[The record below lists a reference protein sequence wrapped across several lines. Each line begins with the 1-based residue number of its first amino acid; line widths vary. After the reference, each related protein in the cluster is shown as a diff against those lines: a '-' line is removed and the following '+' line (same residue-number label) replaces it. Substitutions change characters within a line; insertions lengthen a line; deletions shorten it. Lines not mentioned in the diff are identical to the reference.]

1 MSNYTLPFPDKKLE
15 RCQIQQYFNYIV
27 SVSFIGRGNHRPA
40 VLCDIYML
48 HCFLINWI
56 KSATDMLLICFNKYM
71 TYMRKKKKKYRND
84 TQRLKERHYFKTFL
98 HVFLSYGFD
107 EEKFVCGWFLVLL
120 CFISN
125 CLSDKFQHT
134 FHLLLCPTLLQSM
147 FIEQIHIFSSV
158 YFEPLK

>member
-71 TYMRKKKKKYRND
+71 TYMRKKKKKIEMTHRD
-84 TQRLKERHYFKTFL
+84 LKKDIILKRFYMCFYHMDLTKKNLCVDGFWSCCVLSLTVSLTSFSTRFTYF
-98 HVFLSYGFD
+98 
-107 EEKFVCGWFLVLL
+107 FVRPSSRVCLL
-120 CFISN
+120 NRYIFFQVCISN
-125 CLSDKFQHT
+125 H
-134 FHLLLCPTLLQSM
+134 
-147 FIEQIHIFSSV
+147 
-158 YFEPLK
+158 